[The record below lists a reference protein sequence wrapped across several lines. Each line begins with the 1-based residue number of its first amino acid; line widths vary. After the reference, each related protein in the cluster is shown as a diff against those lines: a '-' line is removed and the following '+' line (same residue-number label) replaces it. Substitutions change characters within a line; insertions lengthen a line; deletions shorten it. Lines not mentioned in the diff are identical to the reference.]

1 MIIEGSLDILDIKQ
15 WPLHADA
22 NTPLILYPL
31 LSRKI
36 FYFCIT
42 DIKMVEHLC

>member
-15 WPLHADA
+15 WSLYAGA
-22 NTPLILYPL
+22 NTLLIFYPP
-31 LSRKI
+31 LSRKS

-42 DIKMVEHLC
+42 DTKMSLG